1 MAVLDHAVS
10 ELPVELSATLQPTRR
25 RLVSNT
31 MAQLVVPGARM
42 VLGVGLL
49 AALSRYLG
57 VVGLGEYGLVLG
69 YVAVFNGVF
78 NEVGLGTICLREISS
93 RPLRRGQL
101 VYATASLQ
109 LLVSVAAYG
118 LLLLSLLVLP
128 YPRAVTTS
136 IAIYGVSLLTTAVG
150 VLALPFQAELRMSV
164 LLAPSLAGVVLNVT
178 FALAVISVGGS
189 FVMLVAAALA
199 AVLLQHAWTAGLSL
213 RVLGRDFG
221 RPHREWG
228 RLVRQSLP
236 LAFTTVISTLVQQGP
251 LLALSLV
258 NLRAV
263 GIFVAAAKVP
273 QQLVVLPIALRGTT
287 FPMLSAAWAV
297 DRTRFQAILSN
308 LIRWTVLVVV
318 PVAVTAVA
326 LADPFVRIIFGP
338 SFLSAAPV
346 LVILIA
352 VAAIVCPGIL
362 IGEALLAAG
371 FQQLA
376 LKLTIACFPVLLVGL
391 VLLAP
396 AAGAFG
402 AALAVL
408 AFNIAL
414 FTATLLAARRRMGT
428 ALPVGAVVEG
438 LLAAAVGLLGATA
451 AQAGGP
457 LAAALAG
464 GFTALAV
471 LTLLNH
477 RRVSPAF
484 ARVRAS

>member
-1 MAVLDHAVS
+1 MAVLDQAVS
-10 ELPVELSATLQPTRR
+10 ELPVEFSATLRPSRR

-31 MAQLVVPGARM
+31 LAQLVVPGARM

-93 RPLRRGQL
+93 RPERRRQL
-101 VYATASLQ
+101 VCAAASLQ

-118 LLLLSLLVLP
+118 LLLLSVLVLP
-128 YPRAVTTS
+128 YPRVVTTS

-164 LLAPSLAGVVLNVT
+164 LLAPSLAGVVLNVA
-178 FALAVISVGGS
+178 FALAVISISGS

-213 RVLGRDFG
+213 RLLGRDFG

-236 LAFTTVISTLVQQGP
+236 LAFTTMISTLVQQGP

-258 NLRAV
+258 NLRAL
-263 GIFVAAAKVP
+263 GIFVAAAKLP

-297 DRTRFQAILSN
+297 DRPRFQAILSG

-318 PVAVTAVA
+318 PVAVTVVA

-338 SFLSAAPV
+338 AFLSAVPV
-346 LVILIA
+346 LVILVA
-352 VAAIVCPGIL
+352 VAAMVCPGIL

-376 LKLTIACFPVLLVGL
+376 LKLTLACFPVLLVGL

-396 AAGAFG
+396 AAGAVG

-414 FTATLLAARRRMGT
+414 FAATLLAARRRMGT
-428 ALPVGAVVEG
+428 AVPVGALVEG
-438 LLAAAVGLLGATA
+438 LLAAAVGLLGAKA
-451 AQAGGP
+451 AHAGGP

-464 GFTALAV
+464 GLTALAV

-484 ARVRAS
+484 ARARAS